1 MTSAL
6 IVRRLVAMV
15 FVTAALAGAAA
26 AQELTAPLPLD
37 PTITTGRLA
46 NGLVYFIR
54 QNPRPGNRV
63 LMRLAVRAGSNDEAD
78 DQRGLAHM
86 LEHMAFNGSAKFKP
100 GELVKYL
107 ESIGARFGPHVNA
120 YTSYDETVYML
131 DVPTDRPGAVRRG
144 FEALSDFA
152 AGITMDPVEVNK
164 ERGVVI
170 EEWRGRLGAGTRMQQ
185 PQIEGIFG
193 PMSRYAQRL
202 PIGTPESLKAFTVQ
216 RLRDFYRTNYRGN
229 RMAVVVVGDIAPA
242 DIERLI
248 RELFAAVPGGTGA
261 RPAYP
266 IPPHTDTRFV
276 TTSDPEA
283 QGSSVSIIHKRPFRA
298 LISIADY
305 RHSLVGGLMA
315 QMVNARLGEM
325 ARQPGAPFLGA
336 SVGDQTLGLT
346 VQALSVS
353 ARVNDGRIPEGLS
366 AIAQEVARIKQFGFG
381 AAEFDRAQR
390 STLAQYERMYNE
402 RNNGQS
408 GALAAELL
416 RHYLSQE
423 AVPGI
428 ERELPLA
435 RELLQGITR
444 EEVAAYAREV
454 LPDTN
459 RVVLASAPQKAG
471 LTPVSDVQLKAALTS
486 GLAATVTA
494 WRDEASSKELMSRP
508 AQPGTVRARREMP
521 EIGVTVLTLSN
532 GVEVW
537 LKPTEF
543 RNDQIIY
550 TSYARG
556 GVSLAPEA
564 DYLNASLASSF
575 VSLGGVGGFTPV
587 DLGKMLAGRLSSAGT
602 YISTYLHG
610 ITGSSTP
617 KDLETSL
624 QLAYLNVMAPN
635 NDPSTLELMKRRM
648 EANLA
653 NQSQSPG
660 VVFGE
665 RLRSVNTVGHYTSR
679 PIRLDD
685 LPKLDAKKMLDF
697 YTARFANA
705 ANFTFFFVGSFKVD
719 DVAPL
724 IAAYLGALPSTGKP
738 DSLHRDLG
746 LGFPASVVREVVRK
760 GQEPRANTV
769 ITFFSDT
776 GLDEAESHR
785 AESVAEVLQ
794 TRLREVLR
802 EQLGG
807 TYSVG
812 VGYSNTAPQTGYGT
826 TQIQFGSS
834 PENVDKLVAAVL
846 DEVDKLRRDGPTAS
860 EVNNVKQAEKNDLA
874 AAVTQNGFWLNSL
887 QSAHVMGRD
896 PRMIP
901 RQVERT
907 DALTEQNIHAAA
919 QKYLPAARYTVLSLL
934 PESTASS
941 TTK

>member
-1 MTSAL
+1 MSAL
-6 IVRRLVAMV
+6 IVRRLVAIV
-15 FVTAALAGAAA
+15 FVTAVLTGAAA
-26 AQELTAPLPLD
+26 AQDLTAPLPLD

-63 LMRLAVRAGSNDEAD
+63 LMRLAVRAGSNDEAE

-144 FEALSDFA
+144 FDALSDFA
-152 AGITMDPVEVNK
+152 AGISMEPVEVDK

-193 PMSRYAQRL
+193 PGSRYAQRL

-216 RLRDFYRTNYRGN
+216 RLRDFYRANYRAN
-229 RMAVVVVGDIAPA
+229 RMAVIVVGDIVAA
-242 DIERLI
+242 DVERMI
-248 RELFAAVPGGTGA
+248 RELFAGVPGGAGA
-261 RPAYP
+261 RPAYA

-276 TTSDPEA
+276 TVSDPEA
-283 QGSSVSIIHKRPFRA
+283 QGSSVSIIHKRPLRA

-305 RHSLVGGLMA
+305 RQSLVGGLMA

-336 SVGDQTLGLT
+336 SVGDQTLGLS
-346 VQALSVS
+346 VQAMSVS

-408 GALAAELL
+408 GPLAAELL

-435 RELLQGITR
+435 RELLQTITR

-471 LTPVSDVQLKAALTS
+471 LAPVTDMQLQAALTS

-494 WRDEASSKELMSRP
+494 WRDETSSKELMSRP
-508 AQPGTVRARREMP
+508 ARPGTVQARREIP

-537 LKPTEF
+537 LKPTDF

-575 VSLGGVGGFTPV
+575 VSIGGVGGFTPV

-610 ITGSSTP
+610 ITGSATP
-617 KDLETSL
+617 RDLETSL
-624 QLAYLNVMAPN
+624 QLAYLNVTAPN

-648 EANLA
+648 EANLV

-660 VVFGE
+660 AVFGE
-665 RLRSVNTVGHYTSR
+665 RLRSVNTVGHYTAR
-679 PIRLDD
+679 PIRIED
-685 LPKLDAKKMLDF
+685 LPTLDAKKMLDF

-719 DVAPL
+719 EVAPL
-724 IAAYLGALPSTGKP
+724 IATYIGALPSTGKP

-746 LGFPASVVREVVRK
+746 LRFPAAVVREVVRK

-812 VGYSNTAPQTGYGT
+812 VGYSNTAPQPGYGT

-846 DEVDKLRRDGPTAS
+846 AEVDKLRRDGPTAS
-860 EVNNVKQAEKNDLA
+860 ELNNVKQAEKNDLA

-887 QSAHVMGRD
+887 QSAHVLGHD
-896 PRMIP
+896 PRLIP

-919 QKYLPAARYTVLSLL
+919 QKYLPADRYTVLSLL
-934 PESTASS
+934 PE
-941 TTK
+941 TTPSATIK

>member
-1 MTSAL
+1 M
-6 IVRRLVAMV
+6 LVAAFFIAV
-15 FVTAALAGAAA
+15 FSIPGA

-37 PTITTGRLA
+37 PTITTGRLP

-54 QNPRPGNRV
+54 NNPRPSARV
-63 LMRLAVRAGSNDEAD
+63 LMRLAVRAGSNDEAE
-78 DQRGLAHM
+78 DQRGLAHV

-131 DVPTDRPGAVRRG
+131 DVPTDRPNAVRRG

-152 AGITMDPVEVNK
+152 GGITLDPVEVDK

-185 PQIEGIFG
+185 PQIEGIYG
-193 PMSRYAQRL
+193 PTSRYAQRL
-202 PIGTPESLKAFTVQ
+202 PIGTPESLKAFTVA
-216 RLRDFYRTNYRGN
+216 RLRDFYRTHYRAN
-229 RMAVVVVGDIAPA
+229 RMAVVVVGDIVPA
-242 DIERLI
+242 NAERLI
-248 RELFAAVPGGTGA
+248 RELFAGVAGGAAA
-261 RPAYP
+261 RPVYP
-266 IPPHTDTRFV
+266 IPTHADTRVV
-276 TTSDPEA
+276 TVSDPEA
-283 QGSSVSIIHKRPFRA
+283 QASSVSIIHKRPLRA

-305 RHSLVGGLMA
+305 RKSLVGGLMA

-325 ARQPGAPFLGA
+325 SRQAGAPFLGA
-336 SVGDQTLGLT
+336 SIGDQTLGQS
-346 VQALSVS
+346 VQAMAIS
-353 ARVNDGRIPEGLS
+353 ARVNDGRLPEGLS
-366 AIAQEVARIKQFGFG
+366 AIAQEVARVRQFGFG
-381 AAEFDRAQR
+381 EAEFDRAKR
-390 STLAQYERMYNE
+390 STLAQFERAYNE

-428 ERELPLA
+428 ERELELA
-435 RELLQGITR
+435 RQLFQTMTR

-459 RVVLASAPQKAG
+459 RVVLAAAPQKVG
-471 LTPVSDVQLKAALTS
+471 LTPVTTAQLSEALS
-486 GLAATVTA
+486 RGLAATVTA
-494 WRDEASSKELMSRP
+494 WRDEASSKELMTRP
-508 AQPGTVRARREMP
+508 ANPGTVQARREIP

-543 RNDQIIY
+543 RNDQIIFS
-550 TSYARG
+550 SYARG
-556 GVSLAPEA
+556 GVSLASEA
-564 DYLNASLASSF
+564 EYLNASFANSF
-575 VSLGGVGGFTPV
+575 VGIAGVGGFSPV
-587 DLGKMLAGRLSSAGT
+587 DLGKMLAGRLSGASS

-610 ITGSSTP
+610 VTGSTTP

-624 QLAYLNVMAPN
+624 QLAYLNFTAPN
-635 NDPSTLELMKRRM
+635 QDPAALELMKRRM

-653 NQSQSPG
+653 NQAQSPG
-660 VVFGE
+660 TVFGE
-665 RLRSVNTVGHYTSR
+665 RVRDVNTAGHYTSR
-679 PIRLDD
+679 PIRLSDV
-685 LPKLDAKKMLDF
+685 PKLDAKAMLDY

-724 IAAYLGALPSTGKP
+724 IATYLGSLPSKGAA
-738 DSLHRDLG
+738 DSQHRDLRIQ
-746 LGFPASVVREVVRK
+746 FPTSVVREVVRK
-760 GQEPRANTV
+760 GQEPRASTV

-776 GLDEAESHR
+776 GLDEAESDR
-785 AESVAEVLQ
+785 AESAADVLQ
-794 TRLREVLR
+794 TRLRNVLR
-802 EQLGG
+802 EELGG

-812 VGYSNTAPQTGYGT
+812 VNYSNTAPQPGYGL

-834 PENVDKLVAAVL
+834 PENVDKLVSAVL
-846 DEVDKLRRDGPTAS
+846 AEVDKLRRDGPTAA
-860 EVNNVKQAEKNDLA
+860 EVRNIKEGEKNDINA
-874 AAVTQNGFWLNSL
+874 ALTQNGFWLNSL

-896 PRMIP
+896 PLRIP
-901 RQVERT
+901 RRLERT
-907 DALTEQNIHAAA
+907 ELLTEQNIHAAA
-919 QKYLPAARYTVLSLL
+919 QKYLPADRYTVLSLL
-934 PESTASS
+934 PETAATP

>member
-6 IVRRLVAMV
+6 IVRRLAAIV
-15 FVTAALAGAAA
+15 FVVTALAGAAA
-26 AQELTAPLPLD
+26 AQDLTAPLPLD

-54 QNPRPGNRV
+54 HNERPGNRV
-63 LMRLAVRAGSNDEAD
+63 LLRLAVRAGSNDEAN
-78 DQRGLAHM
+78 DQRGLAHV

-144 FEALSDFA
+144 FDALSDFA
-152 AGITMDPVEVNK
+152 GGITLDPREVDK

-193 PMSRYAQRL
+193 PTSRYAQRL
-202 PIGTPESLKAFTVQ
+202 PIGTPESLKAFTVA
-216 RLRDFYRTNYRGN
+216 RLRDFYRAHYRAN
-229 RMAVVVVGDIAPA
+229 RMAVVVVGDIVPA

-248 RELFAAVPGGTGA
+248 KELFSGVAGGAGA

-266 IPPHTDTRFV
+266 IPTHTDTRFV
-276 TTSDPEA
+276 SVSDPEA
-283 QGSSVSIIHKRPFRA
+283 QASTVSIIHKRPLRA

-305 RHSLVGGLMA
+305 RKSLVGGLMT

-325 ARQPGAPFLGA
+325 AREPSAPFLGA
-336 SVGDQTLGLT
+336 SIGDQTLGLST
-346 VQALSVS
+346 QAMAIS
-353 ARVNDGRIPEGLS
+353 ARVNDGRVPQGLS
-366 AIAQEVARIKQFGFG
+366 AIAQEVTRVRQFGFG

-428 ERELPLA
+428 EKELPLA
-435 RELLQGITR
+435 RQLLQTITK
-444 EEVAAYAREV
+444 EEVSAFAREV

-459 RVVLASAPQKAG
+459 RVVVAAAPQKAG
-471 LTPVSDVQLKAALTS
+471 ATAVTAAQLGEALAT

-494 WRDEASSKELMSRP
+494 WRDEAATKELMTRP
-508 AQPGTVRARREMP
+508 ARPGTVQARREIP

-543 RNDQIIY
+543 RNDQIIFS
-550 TSYARG
+550 SYARG
-556 GVSLAPEA
+556 GVSVASEEE
-564 DYLNASLASSF
+564 YLNASLSS
-575 VSLGGVGGFTPV
+575 SLVGLAGVGGFTPV
-587 DLGKMLAGRLSSAGT
+587 DLGKMLAGRLAGASG
-602 YISTYLHG
+602 YVSTYLHG
-610 ITGSSTP
+610 VSGSTTP

-624 QLAYLNVMAPN
+624 QLTYLSFTAPN
-635 NDPSTLELMKRRM
+635 SDPAALELMKRRL
-648 EANLA
+648 EANLV
-653 NQSQSPG
+653 NQAQSPG
-660 VVFGE
+660 AVFGE
-665 RLRSVNTVGHYTSR
+665 RLREVNTMGHYTSR
-679 PIRLDD
+679 TIKLADV
-685 LPKLDAKKMLDF
+685 PKLDAKRMLDY

-705 ANFTFFFVGSFKVD
+705 ADFTFFFVGSFKVD
-719 DVAPL
+719 EIAPML
-724 IAAYLGALPSTGKP
+724 ATYLGALPSKGKA
-738 DSLHRDLG
+738 DSQHRDLG
-746 LGFPASVVREVVRK
+746 LKFPTSVVREVVRK

-776 GLDEAESHR
+776 GLDEIQSHR
-785 AESVAEVLQ
+785 AEAVAEVLE
-794 TRLREVLR
+794 TRLRDVLR

-812 VGYSNTAPQTGYGT
+812 VGYSNTAPQPGYGT

-846 DEVDKLRRDGPTAS
+846 SEVDKMRRDGPTAS
-860 EVNNVKQAEKNDLA
+860 EVRNVKEGEKNDLA

-887 QSAHVMGRD
+887 QSAQVMGRD
-896 PRMIP
+896 PRLIP
-901 RQVERT
+901 NRRERT
-907 DALTEQNIHAAA
+907 DLLTEQNIHEAA
-919 QKYLPAARYTVLSLL
+919 QKYLPADRYTVLSLL
-934 PESTASS
+934 PETAVSA
-941 TTK
+941 TTR

>member
-6 IVRRLVAMV
+6 IVRRLAAIV
-15 FVTAALAGAAA
+15 FVTAALVGAAA
-26 AQELTAPLPLD
+26 AQDLTAPLPLD
-37 PTITTGRLA
+37 PTITTGRLP

-54 QNPRPGNRV
+54 HNPRPGNRV
-63 LMRLAVRAGSNDEAD
+63 LMRLAVRAGSNDEAE

-144 FEALSDFA
+144 FDALSDFA

-202 PIGTPESLKAFTVQ
+202 PIGTPESLKSFTVQ
-216 RLRDFYRTNYRGN
+216 RLRDFYRANYRAN
-229 RMAVVVVGDIAPA
+229 RMAVVVVGDIDPA
-242 DIERLI
+242 DVERMI
-248 RELFAAVPGGTGA
+248 KELFAGVPGGAGA
-261 RPAYP
+261 RPVYP

-283 QGSSVSIIHKRPFRA
+283 QGSSVSIIHKRPLRA

-305 RHSLVGGLMA
+305 RRSLVGGLMA

-336 SVGDQTLGLT
+336 SVGDQTLGLS

-366 AIAQEVARIKQFGFG
+366 AIAEEVARIKQFGFG

-408 GALAAELL
+408 GPLAAELL

-435 RELLQGITR
+435 RELLQGITK
-444 EEVAAYAREV
+444 EEVAAFAREA

-471 LTPVSDVQLKAALTS
+471 LAPVTVTQLSEALTS

-508 AQPGTVRARREMP
+508 ARPGTVQSRREIP

-575 VSLGGVGGFTPV
+575 VGIGGVGGFTPV

-610 ITGSSTP
+610 ITGSTTP

-624 QLAYLNVMAPN
+624 QLAYLNATAPN
-635 NDPSTLELMKRRM
+635 QDPSALELMKRRM
-648 EANLA
+648 EANLV
-653 NQSQSPG
+653 NQAQSPG
-660 VVFGE
+660 AVFGE
-665 RLRSVNTVGHYTSR
+665 RLRSVNTVGHYTAR
-679 PIRLDD
+679 PIRLED
-685 LPKLDAKKMLDF
+685 LPKLDAKTMLDF
-697 YTARFANA
+697 YRARFANA
-705 ANFTFFFVGSFKVD
+705 ANLTFFFVGSFKVD

-724 IAAYLGALPSTGKP
+724 IATYLGALPSTGKP

-746 LGFPASVVREVVRK
+746 LRFPTSVVREVVRK

-785 AESVAEVLQ
+785 VESVAEVLQ
-794 TRLREVLR
+794 ARLREVLR

-812 VGYSNTAPQTGYGT
+812 VSYSNTAPQPGYGT

-846 DEVDKLRRDGPTAS
+846 AEVDELRRDGPTAS
-860 EVNNVKQAEKNDLA
+860 EVNNVKQAERNDLA

-896 PRMIP
+896 PRLIP

-919 QKYLPAARYTVLSLL
+919 QKYLPADRYTVVSLL
-934 PESTASS
+934 PE
-941 TTK
+941 TTPSATSK

>member
-1 MTSAL
+1 MLA
-6 IVRRLVAMV
+6 AA
-15 FVTAALAGAAA
+15 FFAALLSLPAAG
-26 AQELTAPLPLD
+26 QDLTAPLPLD
-37 PTITTGRLA
+37 STITTGRLP
-46 NGLVYFIR
+46 NGLIYFIR
-54 QNPRPGNRV
+54 HNPRPGNRV
-63 LMRLAVRAGSNDEAD
+63 LLRLAVRAGSNDEAQ

-152 AGITMDPVEVNK
+152 GGITMDPREVDK

-185 PQIEGIFG
+185 PQIEGIYG

-202 PIGTPESLKAFTVQ
+202 PIGTPESLKAFTVE
-216 RLRDFYRTNYRGN
+216 RLRDFYRAHYRAN
-229 RMAVVVVGDIAPA
+229 RMAVVVVGDIPPVEA
-242 DIERLI
+242 ERQI
-248 RELFAAVPGGTGA
+248 KELFAGVAGGAAA
-261 RPAYP
+261 RPVYP
-266 IPPHTDTRFV
+266 IPSHPDTRFV
-276 TTSDPEA
+276 TVSDPEA
-283 QGSSVSIIHKRPFRA
+283 QGSSVSIIHKRPLRA

-305 RHSLVGGLMA
+305 RRSLVGGLMA

-336 SVGDQTLGLT
+336 SVGDQTLGLS
-346 VQALSVS
+346 VQALAIS
-353 ARVNDGRIPEGLS
+353 ARVNDGRIPQGLS
-366 AIAQEVARIKQFGFG
+366 AIAQEVARVKQFGFG

-408 GALAAELL
+408 GPLAAELL

-435 RELLQGITR
+435 RELLQTITR
-444 EEVAAYAREV
+444 EEVVAYAREA

-459 RVVLASAPQKAG
+459 RVVLASAPQKPD
-471 LTPVSDVQLKAALTS
+471 LTPVTATQLGEALTA

-494 WRDEASSKELMSRP
+494 WRDEASSKELMTRP
-508 AQPGTVRARREMP
+508 PQPGTVQARREIP

-543 RNDQIIY
+543 RADQIIF

-564 DYLNASLASSF
+564 DYLNASLATAF
-575 VSLGGVGGFTPV
+575 VGLGGLGGFSPV
-587 DLGKMLAGRLSSAGT
+587 DLGKMLAGRLSSASAF
-602 YISTYLHG
+602 ISTYLHG
-610 ITGSSTP
+610 VSGSATP

-624 QLAYLNVMAPN
+624 QLAYLNFTAPN
-635 NDPSTLELMKRRM
+635 QDPAALELMKRRM
-648 EANLA
+648 EANLV
-653 NQSQSPG
+653 NQAQSPG
-660 VVFGE
+660 AVFGE
-665 RLRSVNTVGHYTSR
+665 RLREVNTVGHYTAR
-679 PIRLDD
+679 PIKLGD
-685 LPKLDAKKMLDF
+685 LPRLDAKKMFDY

-719 DVAPL
+719 EVAPL
-724 IAAYLGALPSTGKP
+724 IGTYLGALPSKGMP
-738 DSLHRDLG
+738 DSQPRDLG
-746 LGFPASVVREVVRK
+746 LRFPASVVREVVRK

-769 ITFFSDT
+769 ITFFSET

-785 AESVAEVLQ
+785 LESATEVLQ
-794 TRLREVLR
+794 TRLRNVLR
-802 EQLGG
+802 EELGG

-812 VGYSNTAPQTGYGT
+812 VNYSNTAPQPGYGT

-834 PENVDKLVAAVL
+834 PDNVEKLVAAVL
-846 DEVDKLRRDGPTAS
+846 AEVDKLRRDGPTAA
-860 EVNNVKQAEKNDLA
+860 EVNNVKEGEKNDLA
-874 AAVTQNGFWLNSL
+874 AALTQNGFWLNSL

-896 PRMIP
+896 AKLIP
-901 RQVERT
+901 RRREQT
-907 DALTEQNIHAAA
+907 DLLTAQNIHAAA
-919 QKYLPAARYTVLSLL
+919 QKYLPADRYTVLSLL
-934 PESTASS
+934 PETAAAP
-941 TTK
+941 TTR

>member
-1 MTSAL
+1 M
-6 IVRRLVAMV
+6 
-15 FVTAALAGAAA
+15 
-26 AQELTAPLPLD
+26 PLD
-37 PTITTGRLA
+37 PTITTGRLP

-54 QNPRPGNRV
+54 QNPRPDNRV
-63 LMRLAVRAGSNDEAD
+63 LMRLAVRAGSNDEAE

-131 DVPTDRPGAVRRG
+131 DVPTDRPNAVRRG

-152 AGITMDPVEVNK
+152 GGITMDPGEVDK

-185 PQIEGIFG
+185 PQIEGIYG
-193 PMSRYAQRL
+193 PTSRYAQRL
-202 PIGTPESLKAFTVQ
+202 PIGTPESLKAFTVA
-216 RLRDFYRTNYRGN
+216 RLRDFYRAHYRAN
-229 RMAVVVVGDIAPA
+229 RMAVVVVGDIVPA
-242 DIERLI
+242 NAESLVK
-248 RELFAAVPGGTGA
+248 ELFAGIAGGAAA
-261 RPAYP
+261 RPVYP
-266 IPPHTDTRFV
+266 IPTHTDTRIV
-276 TTSDPEA
+276 TVSDPEA
-283 QGSSVSIIHKRPFRA
+283 QASSVSIIHKRPLRA

-305 RHSLVGGLMA
+305 RKSLVGGLMT

-325 ARQPGAPFLGA
+325 SRQAGAPFLGA
-336 SVGDQTLGLT
+336 SMGDQTLGQSM
-346 VQALSVS
+346 QAMAIS
-353 ARVNDGRIPEGLS
+353 ARVNDGRLPQGLS
-366 AIAQEVARIKQFGFG
+366 AIAQEVARVRQFGFG
-381 AAEFDRAQR
+381 EAEFDRAQR
-390 STLAQYERMYNE
+390 STLAQYERAFNE

-435 RELLQGITR
+435 RQLLQTITR
-444 EEVAAYAREV
+444 DEVAAYAREV

-459 RVVLASAPQKAG
+459 RVVLAAAPQKAD
-471 LTPVSDVQLKAALTS
+471 LPQVTQAQLSEALS
-486 GLAATVTA
+486 AGLAATVTA
-494 WRDEASSKELMSRP
+494 WRDEASSKELMTRP
-508 AQPGTVRARREMP
+508 ARPGTVQARQEIP

-543 RNDQIIY
+543 RNDQIIFS
-550 TSYARG
+550 SYARG
-556 GVSLAPEA
+556 GVSLASEA
-564 DYLNASLASSF
+564 DYLNASFANSF
-575 VSLGGVGGFTPV
+575 VGIAGVGGFSPV
-587 DLGKMLAGRLSSAGT
+587 DLGKMLAGRLSGASS
-602 YISTYLHG
+602 YLSTYLHG
-610 ITGSSTP
+610 VTGSSTP

-624 QLAYLNVMAPN
+624 QLAYLNFTAPN
-635 NDPSTLELMKRRM
+635 QDPAALELMKRRL
-648 EANLA
+648 EANLV
-653 NQSQSPG
+653 NQAQSPG
-660 VVFGE
+660 AVFGE
-665 RLRSVNTVGHYTSR
+665 RVRDVNTAGHYTSR
-679 PIRLDD
+679 PIRLAD
-685 LPKLDAKKMLDF
+685 LPKLDAKTMFDY

-724 IAAYLGALPSTGKP
+724 IATYLGSLPSKGAP
-738 DSLHRDLG
+738 DSQHRDMHLQ
-746 LGFPASVVREVVRK
+746 FPTSVVREVVRK

-776 GLDEAESHR
+776 GLDEAESDR

-794 TRLREVLR
+794 TRLRNVLR
-802 EQLGG
+802 EELGG

-812 VGYSNTAPQTGYGT
+812 VDYSNTAPQPGYGL

-834 PENVDKLVAAVL
+834 PDNVDKLVSAVL
-846 DEVDKLRRDGPTAS
+846 AEVDKLRRDGPTAA
-860 EVNNVKQAEKNDLA
+860 EVRNIKEGEKNDINA
-874 AAVTQNGFWLNSL
+874 ALTQNGFWLNSL

-896 PRMIP
+896 PRRIP
-901 RQVERT
+901 RRLERT
-907 DALTEQNIHAAA
+907 ELLTEQNIHAAA
-919 QKYLPAARYTVLSLL
+919 QKYLPGVDT
-934 PESTASS
+934 PC
-941 TTK
+941 

>member
-1 MTSAL
+1 MLSGYAL
-6 IVRRLVAMV
+6 ILILG
-15 FVTAALAGAAA
+15 TAIQGGT
-26 AQELTAPLPLD
+26 QDLTAPMPLD
-37 PTITTGRLA
+37 PTITTGRLP

-54 QNPRPGNRV
+54 HNARPGDRV
-63 LMRLAVRAGSNDEAD
+63 LMRLAVRAGSNDEAE
-78 DQRGLAHM
+78 DQRGLAHV

-131 DVPTDRPGAVRRG
+131 DVPTDRPNAVRRG

-152 AGITMDPVEVNK
+152 GGITLDPKEVDK

-193 PMSRYAQRL
+193 PTSRYAQRL
-202 PIGTPESLKAFTVQ
+202 PIGTPESLKAFTVS
-216 RLRDFYRTNYRGN
+216 RLRDFYRTHYRAN
-229 RMAVVVVGDIAPA
+229 RMAVVVVGDIVPA
-242 DIERLI
+242 DAERLV
-248 RELFAAVPGGTGA
+248 RELFAGVPGGAPA
-261 RPAYP
+261 RPVYP
-266 IPPHTDTRFV
+266 IPTHTDTRVV
-276 TTSDPEA
+276 TVSDPEA
-283 QGSSVSIIHKRPFRA
+283 QGSSVSIIHKRPLRA

-305 RHSLVGGLMA
+305 RKSLVGGLMS

-336 SVGDQTLGLT
+336 SIGDQTLGQS
-346 VQALSVS
+346 VQAMAIS
-353 ARVNDGRIPEGLS
+353 ARANDGRIPEGLS
-366 AIAQEVARIKQFGFG
+366 AIAQEVARVRQFGFG
-381 AAEFDRAQR
+381 EAEFDRAQR

-435 RELLQGITR
+435 RQLLQTITR
-444 EEVAAYAREV
+444 DEVAAYAREV

-459 RVVLASAPQKAG
+459 RVVLAAAPQKAG
-471 LTPVSDVQLKAALTS
+471 LAPVTTAQLSAALST

-494 WRDEASSKELMSRP
+494 WRDEASSKELMTKP
-508 AQPGTVRARREMP
+508 ARPGTVQSRREIE

-537 LKPTEF
+537 LKPTDF
-543 RNDQIIY
+543 RNDQIIFS
-550 TSYARG
+550 SYARG
-556 GVSLAPEA
+556 GVSLASEA
-564 DYLNASLASSF
+564 EYLNASLSNSF
-575 VSLGGVGGFTPV
+575 VGLGGVGGFTPV
-587 DLGKMLAGRLSSAGT
+587 DLGKMLAGRLAAASG
-602 YISTYLHG
+602 YLSTYLHG
-610 ITGSSTP
+610 VTGSTTP
-617 KDLETSL
+617 RDLETSL
-624 QLAYLNVMAPN
+624 QLAYLSFTAPN
-635 NDPSTLELMKRRM
+635 QDPAALELMKRRI
-648 EANLA
+648 EANLS
-653 NQSQSPG
+653 NQGQSPG
-660 VVFGE
+660 AVFGE
-665 RLRSVNTVGHYTSR
+665 RLREVNTVGHYTAR
-679 PIRLDD
+679 QIKLAD
-685 LPKLDAKKMLDF
+685 LPKLDAKAMLDY

-705 ANFTFFFVGSFKVD
+705 ADFTFFFVGSFKVD

-724 IAAYLGALPSTGKP
+724 IATYLGALPSKGKAESQP
-738 DSLHRDLG
+738 RDLG
-746 LGFPASVVREVVRK
+746 LRFPTSVVREVVRK

-776 GLDEAESHR
+776 KLDEAESHR
-785 AESVAEVLQ
+785 AESAAEVLQ
-794 TRLREVLR
+794 TRLRNVLR
-802 EQLGG
+802 EELGG

-812 VGYSNTAPQTGYGT
+812 VNYSNTAPQPGYGT

-834 PENVDKLVAAVL
+834 PENVDKLVATVL
-846 DEVDKLRRDGPTAS
+846 AEVDKLRRDGPTAT
-860 EVNNVKQAEKNDLA
+860 EVSNIKEGEKNDIA
-874 AAVTQNGFWLNSL
+874 AALTQNGFWLNAL

-896 PRMIP
+896 PKLIP
-901 RQVERT
+901 RRRERT
-907 DALTEQNIHAAA
+907 DLLTAQNIHAAA
-919 QKYLPAARYTVLSLL
+919 QKYLPADRYTVMSLL
-934 PESTASS
+934 PETTASA

>member
-1 MTSAL
+1 M
-6 IVRRLVAMV
+6 IVPRLVAIL
-15 FVTAALAGAAA
+15 FVTTVLAGAAA
-26 AQELTAPLPLD
+26 AQDLTAPLPLD

-144 FEALSDFA
+144 FDALSDFA
-152 AGITMDPVEVNK
+152 GGISMEPAEVDK

-193 PMSRYAQRL
+193 PTSRYAQRL

-216 RLRDFYRTNYRGN
+216 RLRDFYRANYRGN
-229 RMAVVVVGDIAPA
+229 RMAVIVVGDIVPA
-242 DIERLI
+242 EAERLI
-248 RELFAAVPGGTGA
+248 KELFAGVPGGAGA
-261 RPAYP
+261 RPVYP

-276 TTSDPEA
+276 TVSDPEA
-283 QGSSVSIIHKRPFRA
+283 QGSSVSIIHKRPLRA

-305 RHSLVGGLMA
+305 RRSLVGGLVT

-325 ARQPGAPFLGA
+325 ARQAGAPFLGA
-336 SVGDQTLGLT
+336 SVGDQTLGLS
-346 VQALSVS
+346 VQAMSVS
-353 ARVNDGRIPEGLS
+353 ARVNDGRIPQGLG
-366 AIAQEVARIKQFGFG
+366 ALAQEVARIKQFGFG
-381 AAEFDRAQR
+381 AAEFDRAKR
-390 STLAQYERMYNE
+390 STLAQYEQLYNE
-402 RNNGQS
+402 RNNVQS
-408 GALAAELL
+408 GPLAAELL

-435 RELLQGITR
+435 RELLRTITQ

-454 LPDTN
+454 LPDSN

-471 LTPVSDVQLKAALTS
+471 LAPVTDVQLKEALTT

-494 WRDEASSKELMSRP
+494 WRDEASSSKELMSRP
-508 AQPGTVRARREMP
+508 PRPGTVQARREIP
-521 EIGVTVLTLSN
+521 ELGVTVLTLSN

-537 LKPTEF
+537 LKPTDF

-556 GVSLAPEA
+556 GVSVAPEA
-564 DYLNASLASSF
+564 EYLNASLASSF
-575 VSLGGVGGFTPV
+575 VALGGIGGFTPV
-587 DLGKMLAGRLSSAGT
+587 DLSKMLAGRLGTASA

-610 ITGSSTP
+610 ITGSATP
-617 KDLETSL
+617 KDFETSL
-624 QLAYLNVMAPN
+624 QLAYLNATAPN
-635 NDPSTLELMKRRM
+635 QDSSTLELMKRRM

-653 NQSQSPG
+653 NQAQSPG
-660 VVFGE
+660 AVFGE
-665 RLRSVNTVGHYTSR
+665 RLRSVNTVGHYTAR
-679 PIRLDD
+679 PIRLED

-697 YTARFANA
+697 YAARFANA

-719 DVAPL
+719 EVAPL
-724 IAAYLGALPSTGKP
+724 IATYIGALPSTGKP
-738 DSLHRDLG
+738 DSRHRDLG
-746 LGFPASVVREVVRK
+746 LRFPASVVREVVRK

-794 TRLREVLR
+794 ARLREVLR

-812 VGYSNTAPQTGYGT
+812 VGYSNTAPQPGYGT

-846 DEVDKLRRDGPTAS
+846 AEVDKLRRDGPTAS
-860 EVNNVKQAEKNDLA
+860 EVNNVKQAERNDLA
-874 AAVTQNGFWLNSL
+874 AAVRQNGFWLNSL
-887 QSAHVMGRD
+887 QSAHVLGRD

-901 RQVERT
+901 RQAERT

-919 QKYLPAARYTVLSLL
+919 QKYLPADRYTVLSLL
-934 PESTASS
+934 PENGPASA

>member
-6 IVRRLVAMV
+6 IVRRLVAIV

-216 RLRDFYRTNYRGN
+216 RLRDFYRTSYRGN

-769 ITFFSDT
+769 ITFFSDP

>member
-624 QLAYLNVMAPN
+624 QLAYLNVTAPN

>member
-15 FVTAALAGAAA
+15 FMVTAVAGAAV
-26 AQELTAPLPLD
+26 AQDLTAPLPLD
-37 PTITTGRLA
+37 PTITTGRLP

-54 QNPRPGNRV
+54 HNDRPGNRV
-63 LMRLAVRAGSNDEAD
+63 LLRLAVRAGSNDEAA
-78 DQRGLAHM
+78 DQRGLAHV

-144 FEALSDFA
+144 FDALSDFA
-152 AGITMDPVEVNK
+152 GGITLDPREVDK

-193 PMSRYAQRL
+193 PTSRYAQRL
-202 PIGTPESLKAFTVQ
+202 PIGTPENLKSFTVA
-216 RLRDFYRTNYRGN
+216 RLREFYRAHYRAN
-229 RMAVVVVGDIAPA
+229 RMAVVVVGDVVPA
-242 DIERLI
+242 DAERLI
-248 RELFAAVPGGTGA
+248 KQLFARVPGGAGA

-266 IPPHTDTRFV
+266 IPSHTDTRFV
-276 TTSDPEA
+276 SVSDPEA
-283 QGSSVSIIHKRPFRA
+283 QASTVSIIHKRPLRA

-305 RHSLVGGLMA
+305 RRSLVGGLMA

-325 ARQPGAPFLGA
+325 AREPSAPFLGA
-336 SVGDQTLGLT
+336 SIGEQTLGLS
-346 VQALSVS
+346 VQAMAVS
-353 ARVNDGRIPEGLS
+353 ARVNDGRIPQGLS
-366 AIAQEVARIKQFGFG
+366 AIAREVSRVRQFGFG

-428 ERELPLA
+428 EKELPLA
-435 RELLQGITR
+435 RQLLQTITR
-444 EEVAAYAREV
+444 EEVAAYGREV

-459 RVVLASAPQKAG
+459 RVVLVAAPQKTG
-471 LTPVSDVQLKAALTS
+471 VMPVTAAQLGEALTS

-494 WRDEASSKELMSRP
+494 WRDEASTKELMTPP
-508 AQPGTVRARREMP
+508 ARPGTVEARREIP

-550 TSYARG
+550 TAYARG
-556 GVSLAPEA
+556 GVSLASEA
-564 DYLNASLASSF
+564 EYLNASLSSSL
-575 VSLGGVGGFTPV
+575 VSLAGVGGFTPV
-587 DLGKMLAGRLSSAGT
+587 DLGKMLAGRLASASGFV
-602 YISTYLHG
+602 STYLHG
-610 ITGSSTP
+610 VSGSATP

-624 QLAYLNVMAPN
+624 QLAYLSFTAPN
-635 NDPSTLELMKRRM
+635 RDPAALELMKRRL
-648 EANLA
+648 EANLV
-653 NQSQSPG
+653 NQAQSPG
-660 VVFGE
+660 AVFGE
-665 RLRSVNTVGHYTSR
+665 RLRDVNTMGHYTSR
-679 PIRLDD
+679 TIELAD
-685 LPKLDAKKMLDF
+685 LPKLDAGRMFDY

-719 DVAPL
+719 EVAPL
-724 IAAYLGALPSTGKP
+724 LATYLGALPSKGKP
-738 DSLHRDLG
+738 DSQHRDLG
-746 LGFPASVVREVVRK
+746 LMFPAKVVREVVRK

-776 GLDEAESHR
+776 GLDEIQSHR
-785 AESVAEVLQ
+785 ADAAADVLQ

-812 VGYSNTAPQTGYGT
+812 VGYSNMAPQAGYGT

-846 DEVDKLRRDGPTAS
+846 SEVDKLRRDGPTAV
-860 EVNNVKQAEKNDLA
+860 EVRNIKEGEKNDLA
-874 AAVTQNGFWLNSL
+874 AALTQNGFWLNSL

-896 PRMIP
+896 PLNIP
-901 RQVERT
+901 NRRERT
-907 DALTEQNIHAAA
+907 DLLTEQNIHDAA
-919 QKYLPAARYTVLSLL
+919 QKYLPADRYTVLSLL
-934 PESTASS
+934 PETAAIA
-941 TTK
+941 TNK

>member
-1 MTSAL
+1 L
-6 IVRRLVAMV
+6 IVRRLVAIV

-471 LTPVSDVQLKAALTS
+471 LTPVSDVQLKEALTS

-508 AQPGTVRARREMP
+508 PQPGTVRARREMP

-624 QLAYLNVMAPN
+624 QLAYLNVTAPN

-724 IAAYLGALPSTGKP
+724 IATYLGALPSTGKP

-746 LGFPASVVREVVRK
+746 LGFPTSVVREVVRK

-934 PESTASS
+934 PETTASS